1 MCITKV
7 AQPGNLLNVQFGNI
21 DFFVFLQNQNK
32 TVSTRGV
39 SIMESRLYQ
48 LGRERIKDS
57 ASSPGVY
64 FIKLEESASN
74 FGHWSKMR
82 QLYTLSTL
90 FFNQYDV
97 KCSAQSFDFVRSS
110 KAVRCFDVTLLIW
123 ELINFDWRL
132 ILMEYWV
139 FKD

>member
-74 FGHWSKMR
+74 FGH
-82 QLYTLSTL
+82 
-90 FFNQYDV
+90 
-97 KCSAQSFDFVRSS
+97 
-110 KAVRCFDVTLLIW
+110 
-123 ELINFDWRL
+123 
-132 ILMEYWV
+132 
-139 FKD
+139 